1 MKKVIFGVVGAALL
15 VSFVSCKSTKEVE
28 QPVEIDEMNL
38 PVSSA
43 EVSVVEW
50 KNQMI
55 GEKAGPDWLLTLAR
69 GNADEFKRQFQIDSA
84 RVVKYSEG
92 TGKTQAQAQAVSRTD
107 YFARLAF
114 ELKQKIIAR
123 IGTGMNNY
131 GELESI
137 YDVASASTVSISG
150 VREDESFWQRIRRAM
165 PNGKYEDSYTY
176 WTVFS
181 IDKAVWDEIVKNYMN
196 QIINK
201 ADIDSTTQIRLRG
214 MIAELQ
220 AEADKEAAEQ
230 KALEER
236 AYQAIMQNTARA
248 AQAQAEMNGYNST
261 TATLR

>member
-1 MKKVIFGVVGAALL
+1 MKKIIFGVVGAALL
-15 VSFVSCKSTKEVE
+15 VSFVSCKSTKKVE
-28 QPVEIDEMNL
+28 EPIEIDEMNL
-38 PVSSA
+38 PISNA
-43 EVSVVEW
+43 DVSVVEW

-150 VREDESFWQRIRRAM
+150 VREDENFWQRIRRAM

-181 IDKAVWDEIVKNYMN
+181 IDKSVWDGLVAKYVNDIV
-196 QIINK
+196 NK
-201 ADIDSTTQIRLRG
+201 ANIDSTTQIRLRN
-214 MIAELQ
+214 MISELQ